1 MLIQD
6 FVYVDAPIDVVR
18 RRLEAGADVWLT
30 PLAAR
35 AGAGWQ
41 TQRIRIGPAG
51 DIPLLS
57 RVTRVRVGRLDE
69 RGETLIVPITWQAD
83 SLSAAFPVLHADLEV
98 VALSESATQL
108 TLMGR
113 YDPPLGALGQ
123 RLDRLLLH
131 RIAQASVRAF
141 LEGVGAAL
149 EAPLR
154 VHTAEER

>member
-18 RRLEAGADVWLT
+18 RRLEAGADAWLT
-30 PLAAR
+30 PLAVR
-35 AGAGWQ
+35 AGAEGE
-41 TQRIRIGPAG
+41 TLRIRVGPAG

-57 RVTRVRVGRLDE
+57 RTTRVRVGRPE
-69 RGETLIVPITWQAD
+69 ARGETLIVPMTWQAD

-98 VALSESATQL
+98 VPLGESVTQL

-131 RIAQASVRAF
+131 RIAQASVRTF

-154 VHTAEER
+154 AQTG